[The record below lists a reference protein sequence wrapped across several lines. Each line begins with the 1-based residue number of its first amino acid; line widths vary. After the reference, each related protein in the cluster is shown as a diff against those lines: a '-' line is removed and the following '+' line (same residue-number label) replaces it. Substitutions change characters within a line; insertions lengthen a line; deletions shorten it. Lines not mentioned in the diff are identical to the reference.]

1 MADEKIRYVLDVDD
15 KGTPKLVKFGT
26 SAESSGKKAK
36 KSFEGAGKAVTD
48 FADQIPGASNAMSM
62 FSKGPAAA
70 AGMAIAAVGVGFAAA
85 MKKSID
91 FADNIN
97 DLSLRLGVSTEQLSV
112 LSLYAEQSGTDIET
126 LATAMGKL
134 GVKIS
139 EGDKNLKKYGV
150 TAGTA
155 DEALFQLADKIA
167 ATEDPMLRLKIA
179 TDAFG
184 KSGQQMLPLLVQGG
198 AALREMAGAAPIVSA
213 EMAAAS
219 DAINDRFAELQG
231 RILGIGLGIAEKVIP
246 QIDIWLDGVDR
257 IRKAMG
263 LLSADEEYQAKRAEA
278 RAKIINQYADLQEQ
292 RKAGEKLIGKASGPV
307 QIGGMSLQQSLAA
320 FDRNNPVE
328 RAKSQGPA
336 KPPGTSHLSDEE
348 IKAAEKEL
356 EFQADIRRQIE
367 EMTATADDKELVA
380 IKSKYAKQME
390 AHKENRDSLL
400 LLKQAQDTELQSY
413 YQKKNFDE
421 LAAQRDKDQAASEA
435 QTADAK
441 RSFQNPWESNEEAA
455 VAKQLQDA
463 GLIGENG
470 VGVFDATQMNLEEMQ
485 QALADYKASLDGTVE
500 ATAVAAERIDSLIV
514 GIASSTSSV
523 LADGFMQIGGGVDDM
538 LESMADGFAQ
548 MLTRMVAELAANAI
562 ILGFLSAV
570 APGAAGGFSKGLGGL
585 SGLVLG
591 GKASGGI
598 PEVGTPTMV
607 NERRQEVFIP
617 RSSGR
622 VEPTASGGDTY
633 HITVS
638 NPAEAR
644 STIREIQRDK
654 RRRNTGVR

>member
-15 KGTPKLVKFGT
+15 KGTPKLVKFGAT
-26 SAESSGKKAK
+26 AEKSGKQTK

-91 FADNIN
+91 FADSIN
-97 DLSLRLGVSTEQLSV
+97 DMSLRLGVSTEQLSV

-167 ATEDPMLRLKIA
+167 ATEDPMMRLKIA

-198 AALREMAGAAPIVSA
+198 DALRVMGKEAPIVSA
-213 EMAAAS
+213 EMAKMA
-219 DAINDRFAELQG
+219 DEFNDKMAELEGKLQS
-231 RILGIGLGIAEKVIP
+231 IGLRMAETMLPTLSKMVDLAEQFAIAIGGGADAAGQGANNWAAEAEALKQKLDDPHLSMWARTKIKGQLKEAEFLAKNFALTELEIKVGKESGPGSMGGYRGESLVPTKKAGGFGAGADAPKARAEKGVATEVDWQEWDLENRKQSGDWMSSSVDAPQDPPDYYANIP
-246 QIDIWLDGVDR
+246 TSP
-257 IRKAMG
+257 KAMAN
-263 LLSADEEYQAKRAEA
+263 LE
-278 RAKIINQYADLQEQ
+278 EQ
-292 RKAGEKLIGKASGPV
+292 RKK
-307 QIGGMSLQQSLAA
+307 
-320 FDRNNPVE
+320 
-328 RAKSQGPA
+328 
-336 KPPGTSHLSDEE
+336 
-348 IKAAEKEL
+348 
-356 EFQADIRRQIE
+356 
-367 EMTATADDKELVA
+367 
-380 IKSKYAKQME
+380 
-390 AHKENRDSLL
+390 
-400 LLKQAQDTELQSY
+400 
-413 YQKKNFDE
+413 
-421 LAAQRDKDQAASEA
+421 
-435 QTADAK
+435 ADAIADA
-441 RSFQNPWESNEEAA
+441 SIQW
-455 VAKQLQDA
+455 QQD
-463 GLIGENG
+463 
-470 VGVFDATQMNLEEMQ
+470 Q
-485 QALADYKASLDGTVE
+485 
-500 ATAVAAERIDSLIV
+500 IV
-514 GIASSTSSV
+514 GLANSASSV
-523 LADGFMQIGGGVDDM
+523 LADGFMKIGGGVDDM

-598 PEVGTPTMV
+598 PEVGTPTMI

-617 RSSGR
+617 RDSGR
-622 VEPTASGGDTY
+622 VQATAGGGDVYNFTY
-633 HITVS
+633 S

-644 STIREIQRDK
+644 SLVRGIREDK
-654 RRRNTGVR
+654 RRRNSGVA

>member
-15 KGTPKLVKFGT
+15 KGTPKLVKFGA

-36 KSFEGAGKAVTD
+36 KSFDGAGKAVTD

-126 LATAMGKL
+126 LASAMGKL

-167 ATEDPMLRLKIA
+167 ATEDPMMRLKIA

-198 AALREMAGAAPIVSA
+198 AALREMAGAAPVVSA

-219 DAINDRFAELQG
+219 DAINDKFAEMES
-231 RILGIGLGIAEKVIP
+231 RALGIGLGIAEKIIP
-246 QIDIWLDGVDR
+246 QIEIWLDGVER

-263 LLSADEEYQAKRAEA
+263 LLSEEEDYQAKRAEA
-278 RAKIINQYADLQEQ
+278 RNKIIDQFAKAQED
-292 RKAGEKLIGKASGPV
+292 RAKGEKLIGKVSGP
-307 QIGGMSLQQSLAA
+307 IKLGGLSLQEALQA
-320 FDRNNPVE
+320 FDRNNP
-328 RAKSQGPA
+328 
-336 KPPGTSHLSDEE
+336 TSRP
-348 IKAAEKEL
+348 KAAPPPAAKGKFGAGADPVAEKGQATEVDWEAWDL
-356 EFQADIRRQIE
+356 ENQKQSGEWMSRSMDAPQEPPDYYANIPLSEKAMASLE
-367 EMTATADDKELVA
+367 E
-380 IKSKYAKQME
+380 Q
-390 AHKENRDSLL
+390 R
-400 LLKQAQDTELQSY
+400 
-413 YQKKNFDE
+413 KK
-421 LAAQRDKDQAASEA
+421 
-435 QTADAK
+435 ADAIADA
-441 RSFQNPWESNEEAA
+441 SIQW
-455 VAKQLQDA
+455 QQD
-463 GLIGENG
+463 
-470 VGVFDATQMNLEEMQ
+470 Q
-485 QALADYKASLDGTVE
+485 
-500 ATAVAAERIDSLIV
+500 IV
-514 GIASSTSSV
+514 GLANSASST
-523 LADGFMQIGGGVDDM
+523 LADSFVKIGGGVDDM
-538 LESMADGFAQ
+538 LGAMADGFSQ
-548 MLTRMVAELAANAI
+548 MLARMVAELAANAI

-607 NERRQEVFIP
+607 NERRQEMFIP